1 MAGGEEL
8 LVLIDNEIPEGRKS
22 LQENYMNLENV
33 AKYCEENYQ
42 KVSTNRGFIINGH
55 FPAMFYFLA
64 LLL

>member
-8 LVLIDNEIPEGRKS
+8 LILIDNEIPEGRKC

-42 KVSTNRGFIINGH
+42 KVDLDLCSIRSCSFFMT
-55 FPAMFYFLA
+55 
-64 LLL
+64 